1 MGQEKSIWWK
11 VPGIL
16 IWMAAAG
23 LAAVNFT
30 SGAGLAAVLA
40 GVLTAFY
47 LSDRLGG
54 LPVRLPRLWLIS
66 GCGLGLVTLAGVLLR
81 GSEGA
86 ARILSSVGVY
96 SITEAAVWLVLPLAL
111 LTPLLVSA
119 TRYSTFLS
127 IEAALLVGIFAGVF
141 AAHREGSLHR
151 PYFITDWLLERNY
164 DPLPFFLAVGAALGV
179 MLIVWLLSRRSA
191 KQTLLDPLIL
201 MALIVALVLFLPD
214 GKIRQLNAWAASG
227 DGDEKKKAEKE
238 KGGGKGGQKQQE
250 KQQSGERNQ
259 DPDPSSGSSG
269 KSFPVAVVN
278 LHDDYKP
285 PYGTFYFR
293 QDALSTWNGKRLV
306 RDNSQKLDTD
316 IGVPFPAE
324 AIEVPM
330 RDRADTEKQPNGK
343 RLAHRMKTTV
353 ALMTPHSKPFA
364 LIDAVKYEPAPNPDP
379 KRFER
384 AYKTESIVLDT
395 DFKDLLQRS
404 VGSEKWTP
412 EVWRHYTQVPEDP
425 RYRKI
430 AEEARQLL
438 PSHLRDMVLAQA
450 LAIKYWL
457 DKNTTY
463 DLSVARP
470 NDESDPVAGFLFGD
484 RKGYCVHLA
493 HSAAYLFRTIGLP
506 ARVSVGYAVDSRQ
519 RGNGS
524 AVLIRNG
531 DAHAWPEIYV
541 KGLGWVVLDITP
553 EKVATPPQ
561 QEKADPELQKM
572 LGEMARQTP
581 GSPKEENPPA
591 GDGDV
596 RKAFLET
603 LLALG
608 RMLTPLALITLL
620 AMYLMKLWRRFEP
633 RFCDESRLP
642 VAAYRATLDRLA
654 DLGWQRGFG
663 VSREHF
669 AEAVALRAPEF
680 QELTQLHLRHSL
692 GKGTSL
698 SRREEVFGGQRSRAA
713 NLAGPNGGSA
723 YLASSPGGV
732 ALLDATSGGADYPAA
747 SHPGAASSGA
757 PHSPASSSAPYS
769 AANSSSPHSAA
780 NSSAPHSA
788 ANSGF
793 PHSAANSSAPHS
805 AAFPAAPPTRAAYL
819 KLNRAVSRKVA
830 NGVPW
835 WRRLAGTLHPLSW
848 WKVS

>member
-1 MGQEKSIWWK
+1 MGKEKSIWWK
-11 VPGIL
+11 IPGIL

-30 SGAGLAAVLA
+30 AGAGVVAALC
-40 GVLTAFY
+40 GVLGAFY
-47 LSDRLGG
+47 LSDRLGA
-54 LPVRLPRLWLIS
+54 LPIRLPRLWLIAL
-66 GCGLGLVTLAGVLLR
+66 GGLGLVTLLDAALRSSDLAAKLLGSAGVY
-81 GSEGA
+81 G
-86 ARILSSVGVY
+86 
-96 SITEAAVWLVLPLAL
+96 ITETALWLALPLAL

-119 TRYSTFLS
+119 TRYSLFLS
-127 IEAALLVGIFAGVF
+127 IEATLLIGIFAGIF

-201 MALIVALVLFLPD
+201 IAIIVALFLFLPD

-227 DGDEKKKAEKE
+227 NGEDKKAAQQEKGG
-238 KGGGKGGQKQQE
+238 GGGKGGQKEQQGDRN
-250 KQQSGERNQ
+250 KQQNQ
-259 DPDPSSGSSG
+259 DPDPSNGSGG

-278 LHDDYKP
+278 LHDDYNP

-306 RDNSQKLDTD
+306 RDASTKLDTD

-324 AIEVPM
+324 PIEVPL
-330 RDRADTEKQPNGK
+330 RDRADTERQPNGK
-343 RLAHRMKTTV
+343 RLAHRMRTTV

-364 LIDAVKYEPAPNPDP
+364 LIDAAKYEPATNPDP

-395 DFKDLLQRS
+395 DFADLLYRP
-404 VGSEKWTP
+404 VGSDKWTP
-412 EVWRHYTQVPEDP
+412 EVWKHYTEMPDDP
-425 RYRKI
+425 RYAKI

-438 PSHLRDMVLAQA
+438 PPHLRGLVLAQA
-450 LAIKYWL
+450 LAIKFWL

-463 DLSVARP
+463 NLNVARP

-484 RKGYCVHLA
+484 RNGYCVHLA
-493 HSAAYLFRTIGLP
+493 HSAAYLFRSIGLP
-506 ARVSVGYAVDSRQ
+506 SRVSVGYAVDARQ

-561 QEKADPELQKM
+561 QDKADPELQRM

-581 GSPKEENPPA
+581 ASPKEENPPA

-603 LLALG
+603 LQAMG
-608 RMLTPLALITLL
+608 RMIAPLALVTLFAL
-620 AMYLMKLWRRFEP
+620 YLMKLWRRLEP
-633 RFCDESRLP
+633 RFCPPSRLP
-642 VAAYRATLDRLA
+642 VSAYRATLDRLS
-654 DLGWQRGFG
+654 DLGWRRGFG
-663 VSREHF
+663 ASREQF
-669 AEAVALRAPEF
+669 AESVAIRAPEF
-680 QELTQLHLRHSL
+680 QELTQLHLRHA
-692 GKGTSL
+692 
-698 SRREEVFGGQRSRAA
+698 FGA
-713 NLAGPNGGSA
+713 
-723 YLASSPGGV
+723 
-732 ALLDATSGGADYPAA
+732 
-747 SHPGAASSGA
+747 GAA
-757 PHSPASSSAPYS
+757 PR
-769 AANSSSPHSAA
+769 
-780 NSSAPHSA
+780 
-788 ANSGF
+788 
-793 PHSAANSSAPHS
+793 
-805 AAFPAAPPTRAAYL
+805 TRAGYL
-819 KLNRAVSRKVA
+819 ELTRAVSRKA
-830 NGVPW
+830 ASGIPW
-835 WRRLAGTLHPLSW
+835 WRRLAGALHPFSW

>member
-1 MGQEKSIWWK
+1 
-11 VPGIL
+11 
-16 IWMAAAG
+16 MAAAG

-30 SGAGLAAVLA
+30 SSAGLAAALTGVLA
-40 GVLTAFY
+40 AFF
-47 LSDRLGG
+47 LADRLGAM
-54 LPVRLPRLWLIS
+54 PVRLPRLWLVAL
-66 GCGLGLVTLAGVLLR
+66 GGLVATVLASSIAR
-81 GSEGA
+81 GSEAA
-86 ARILSSVGVY
+86 ARLFGSPGVY
-96 SITEAAVWLVLPLAL
+96 AITESALWLVLPLAL

-164 DPLPFFLAVGAALGV
+164 DPLPFFLAIGAALGV
-179 MLIVWLLSRRSA
+179 MLVVWLLSRRSA

-201 MALIVALVLFLPD
+201 MAMIVALFLFLPD

-227 DGDEKKKAEKE
+227 SGDEKKKSEQQKGG
-238 KGGGKGGQKQQE
+238 GGGKGGQKEKGGKQE
-250 KQQSGERNQ
+250 NSGQNQ
-259 DPDPSSGSSG
+259 DPDPSNGSGG

-278 LHDDYKP
+278 LHDDYNP

-306 RDNSQKLDTD
+306 RDASQKLDTD

-324 AIEVPM
+324 MIEVPM

-364 LIDAVKYEPAPNPDP
+364 LIDAAKYEPAPNPDP

-395 DFKDLLQRS
+395 DFADLLQRN

-412 EVWRHYTQVPEDP
+412 EVWQHYTQVPSDP
-425 RYRKI
+425 RYSKI
-430 AEEARQLL
+430 AEEARNLL
-438 PSHLRDMVLAQA
+438 PPHLRGTVLAQA
-450 LAIKYWL
+450 LAIKFWL

-463 DLSVARP
+463 DLGVTRP
-470 NDESDPVAGFLFGD
+470 DDDSDPVAGFLFGE
-484 RKGYCVHLA
+484 RRGYCVHLA
-493 HSAAYLFRTIGLP
+493 HSAAYLFRTVGLP
-506 ARVSVGYAVDSRQ
+506 SRVSVGYAVDARQ
-519 RGNGS
+519 RGSGS

-561 QEKADPELQKM
+561 QDKADPELQRM

-581 GSPKEENPPA
+581 GLPKEENPPA

-603 LLALG
+603 LQALG
-608 RMLTPLALITLL
+608 KLAAPLLIITLL
-620 AMYLMKLWRRFEP
+620 AMYLMKLWRRLEP
-633 RFCDESRLP
+633 RFCEEDRLP
-642 VAAYRATLDRLA
+642 VSAYRATLDSLA
-654 DLGWQRGFG
+654 DLGMRRGYG
-663 VSREHF
+663 ASREQF
-669 AEAVALRAPEF
+669 AEAVAFRAPEF
-680 QELTQLHLRHSL
+680 AELTQLHLKHAL
-692 GKGTSL
+692 G
-698 SRREEVFGGQRSRAA
+698 
-713 NLAGPNGGSA
+713 AGI
-723 YLASSPGGV
+723 
-732 ALLDATSGGADYPAA
+732 
-747 SHPGAASSGA
+747 A
-757 PHSPASSSAPYS
+757 PR
-769 AANSSSPHSAA
+769 
-780 NSSAPHSA
+780 
-788 ANSGF
+788 
-793 PHSAANSSAPHS
+793 
-805 AAFPAAPPTRAAYL
+805 TRAAYL
-819 KLNRAVSRKVA
+819 ELTRATSRKA
-830 NGVPW
+830 AAGVPW
-835 WRRLAGTLHPLSW
+835 WRRLAGALHPLSW

>member
-1 MGQEKSIWWK
+1 
-11 VPGIL
+11 
-16 IWMAAAG
+16 MAAAG

-30 SGAGLAAVLA
+30 SSAGIVSVLLGVLAAFFLA
-40 GVLTAFY
+40 
-47 LSDRLGG
+47 DRLGAV
-54 LPVRLPRLWLIS
+54 PVRLPRLWLIALS
-66 GCGLGLVTLAGVLLR
+66 GLGVTFLFSAIAR

-86 ARILSSVGVY
+86 ARLFGSAGVY
-96 SITEAAVWLVLPLAL
+96 AISESALWLVLPLAL
-111 LTPLLVSA
+111 LTPLLISA

-164 DPLPFFLAVGAALGV
+164 DPLPFFLAIGAGLGV

-201 MALIVALVLFLPD
+201 VAMIVALFLFLPD

-227 DGDEKKKAEKE
+227 NGDEKKKSEQQKGG
-238 KGGGKGGQKQQE
+238 GGGKGGQKEKGGKQE
-250 KQQSGERNQ
+250 SSGQNQ
-259 DPDPSSGSSG
+259 DPDPSNGSGG

-278 LHDDYKP
+278 LHDDYNP

-306 RDNSQKLDTD
+306 RDASQKLDTD

-324 AIEVPM
+324 LIEVPM

-364 LIDAVKYEPAPNPDP
+364 LIDAAKYEPAPNPDP

-395 DFKDLLQRS
+395 DFADLLQRN

-412 EVWRHYTQVPEDP
+412 EVWQHYTQVPDDP

-430 AEEARQLL
+430 AEDARNLL
-438 PSHLRDMVLAQA
+438 PPHLRGTVLAQA
-450 LAIKYWL
+450 LAIKFWL

-463 DLSVARP
+463 DLGVTRP
-470 NDESDPVAGFLFGD
+470 DDESDPVAGFLFGD
-484 RKGYCVHLA
+484 RRGYCVHLA

-506 ARVSVGYAVDSRQ
+506 SRVSVGYAVDARQ
-519 RGNGS
+519 RGSGS

-561 QEKADPELQKM
+561 QDKADPELQRM

-581 GSPKEENPPA
+581 GSAKEENPPA

-603 LLALG
+603 LQALG
-608 RMLTPLALITLL
+608 KMLAPLLLATLL
-620 AMYLMKLWRRFEP
+620 AMYLMKMWRRLEP
-633 RFCDESRLP
+633 RFCEEDRLP
-642 VAAYRATLDRLA
+642 VSAYRATLDSLA
-654 DLGWQRGFG
+654 DLGFQRGFG
-663 VSREHF
+663 ASREHF
-669 AEAVALRAPEF
+669 AEAISIRAPEF
-680 QELTQLHLRHSL
+680 KELTQLHMKHAL
-692 GKGTSL
+692 G
-698 SRREEVFGGQRSRAA
+698 
-713 NLAGPNGGSA
+713 AGIAPRTRTA
-723 YLASSPGGV
+723 YLE
-732 ALLDATSGGADYPAA
+732 L
-747 SHPGAASSGA
+747 
-757 PHSPASSSAPYS
+757 
-769 AANSSSPHSAA
+769 
-780 NSSAPHSA
+780 
-788 ANSGF
+788 
-793 PHSAANSSAPHS
+793 
-805 AAFPAAPPTRAAYL
+805 TRAIAH
-819 KLNRAVSRKVA
+819 KAA
-830 NGVPW
+830 AGVPW
-835 WRRLAGTLHPLSW
+835 WRRLAGALHPLSW

>member
-1 MGQEKSIWWK
+1 MGKQRSIWWQ

-40 GVLTAFY
+40 GVLAAFS
-47 LSDRLGG
+47 LGDRLGS
-54 LPVRLPRLWLIS
+54 LPVRLPRLWFICL
-66 GCGLGLVTLAGVLLR
+66 GGLGLVILASAILR
-81 GSEGA
+81 GSFGA
-86 ARILSSVGVY
+86 AKLLGSAGVY
-96 SITEAAVWLVLPLAL
+96 GITEIAIWLALPLAL
-111 LTPLLVSA
+111 LTPLLLSA
-119 TRYSTFLS
+119 TRHSTFLS

-151 PYFITDWLLERNY
+151 PYLITDWLLERNY
-164 DPLPFFLAVGAALGV
+164 DPLPFFLGAGAALGV
-179 MLIVWLLSRRSA
+179 TLIVWLLSRRSA
-191 KQTLLDPLIL
+191 KRTLLDPLIL
-201 MALIVALVLFLPD
+201 MAMIVALFLFLPD

-227 DGDEKKKAEKE
+227 NGEDKKKSQKE
-238 KGGGKGGQKQQE
+238 KGGGGGKGGQKQEGKDRSDNQ
-250 KQQSGERNQ
+250 NQ
-259 DPDPSSGSSG
+259 DPDPSNGSNG

-278 LHDDYKP
+278 LHDDYTP
-285 PYGTFYFR
+285 PYGMFYFR

-306 RDNSQKLDTD
+306 RDASQKLDTD

-330 RDRADTEKQPNGK
+330 RDRADTERQSNGK

-353 ALMTPHSKPFA
+353 AIMTPHSKPFA
-364 LIDAVKYEPAPNPDP
+364 LIDAAKYEPANNPDP

-395 DFKDLLQRS
+395 DFGDLLQRP
-404 VGSEKWTP
+404 VGSDKWTP
-412 EVWRHYTQVPEDP
+412 EVWQHYTQVPDDP

-430 AEEARQLL
+430 AEEARLLL
-438 PSHLRDMVLAQA
+438 PVHLRGMVLAQA
-450 LAIKYWL
+450 LAIKFWL

-463 DLSVARP
+463 NLNVARP

-484 RKGYCVHLA
+484 RNGYCVHLA
-493 HSAAYLFRTIGLP
+493 HSAAYLFRTVGLP
-506 ARVSVGYAVDSRQ
+506 SRVSVGYAVDARQ

-561 QEKADPELQKM
+561 QDKADPELQRM

-603 LLALG
+603 LQALG
-608 RMLTPLALITLL
+608 RMVAPLALLTLL

-642 VAAYRATLDRLA
+642 VSAYRATLDRLA
-654 DLGWQRGFG
+654 DLGWHRGFG
-663 VSREHF
+663 ASREHF
-669 AEAVALRAPEF
+669 AESVAIRAPEF
-680 QELTQLHLRHSL
+680 HELTQLHLRHSL
-692 GKGTSL
+692 S
-698 SRREEVFGGQRSRAA
+698 
-713 NLAGPNGGSA
+713 AGIVPRG
-723 YLASSPGGV
+723 
-732 ALLDATSGGADYPAA
+732 
-747 SHPGAASSGA
+747 
-757 PHSPASSSAPYS
+757 
-769 AANSSSPHSAA
+769 
-780 NSSAPHSA
+780 
-788 ANSGF
+788 
-793 PHSAANSSAPHS
+793 
-805 AAFPAAPPTRAAYL
+805 RAAYL
-819 KLNRAVSRKVA
+819 ELTRAVSRKVA
-830 NGVPW
+830 AGVPL
-835 WRRLAGTLHPLSW
+835 WRRIAGALHPLSW

>member
-1 MGQEKSIWWK
+1 VGKQKSIWWK

-30 SGAGLAAVLA
+30 SSAGLAAALFGVLA
-40 GVLTAFY
+40 AFY
-47 LSDRLGG
+47 VSDRLAE
-54 LPVRLPRLWLIS
+54 LPVRLPRLWFIALAS
-66 GCGLGLVTLAGVLLR
+66 LGGVTLLSAILR
-81 GSEGA
+81 GSDSA
-86 ARILSSVGVY
+86 SRLLSSGGVY
-96 SITEAAVWLVLPLAL
+96 ALTEAALWLALPLTL
-111 LTPLLVSA
+111 LTPLLLSA

-164 DPLPFFLAVGAALGV
+164 DPLPFFLATGAALGV

-191 KQTLLDPLIL
+191 KQTFLDPLIL
-201 MALIVALVLFLPD
+201 MAMIVALFLFLPD

-227 DGDEKKKAEKE
+227 NGEDKKKSQQE
-238 KGGGKGGQKQQE
+238 KGGGGGKSGQKQE
-250 KQQSGERNQ
+250 GKDPSGSSNQ
-259 DPDPSSGSSG
+259 DPNPSNGSSG

-278 LHDDYKP
+278 LHDDYNP
-285 PYGTFYFR
+285 PYGMFYFR

-306 RDNSQKLDTD
+306 RDASQVLDTD

-324 AIEVPM
+324 VIEVPM
-330 RDRADTEKQPNGK
+330 RDRADTERQPNGK
-343 RLAHRMKTTV
+343 RLAHRMRTTV

-364 LIDAVKYEPAPNPDP
+364 LIDAAKFEPAPNPDP

-395 DFKDLLQRS
+395 DFADLLHRPT
-404 VGSEKWTP
+404 GSEKWTP
-412 EVWRHYTQVPEDP
+412 EVWQHYTQAPDDP
-425 RYRKI
+425 RYRQI

-438 PSHLRDMVLAQA
+438 PPHLRGMVLAQA

-463 DLSVARP
+463 NLNVARP

-484 RKGYCVHLA
+484 RNGYCVHLA
-493 HSAAYLFRTIGLP
+493 HSAAYLFRTIGIP
-506 ARVSVGYAVDSRQ
+506 ARVSVGYAVDARQ
-519 RGNGS
+519 RGSGS

-561 QEKADPELQKM
+561 QEKADPELQRM

-603 LLALG
+603 LVALG
-608 RMLTPLALITLL
+608 RMLAPLAALTLL
-620 AMYLMKLWRRFEP
+620 ALYLMKVWRRVEP

-642 VAAYRATLDRLA
+642 ITAYRATLDSLA

-663 VSREHF
+663 ASREAF
-669 AEAVALRAPEF
+669 AETLSLRAPEL

-692 GKGTSL
+692 GAGIA
-698 SRREEVFGGQRSRAA
+698 RR
-713 NLAGPNGGSA
+713 P
-723 YLASSPGGV
+723 
-732 ALLDATSGGADYPAA
+732 
-747 SHPGAASSGA
+747 
-757 PHSPASSSAPYS
+757 
-769 AANSSSPHSAA
+769 
-780 NSSAPHSA
+780 
-788 ANSGF
+788 
-793 PHSAANSSAPHS
+793 
-805 AAFPAAPPTRAAYL
+805 RAAYL
-819 KLNRAVSRKVA
+819 ELSRAISRKA
-830 NGVPW
+830 AHGIPW
-835 WRRLAGTLHPLSW
+835 WRRLAGALHPLSW

>member
-1 MGQEKSIWWK
+1 VGTEKSIWWK
-11 VPGIL
+11 IPGIL

-30 SGAGLAAVLA
+30 SGAGLAAVLT
-40 GVLTAFY
+40 GVLAAFI
-47 LSDRLGG
+47 LSGRLGPM
-54 LPVRLPRLWLIS
+54 PVRLPRLWLIS
-66 GCGLGLVTLAGVLLR
+66 LSGLGLVTLTGAILR

-86 ARILSSVGVY
+86 ARVLSSAGVY
-96 SITEAAVWLVLPLAL
+96 NITEAALWLALPLAL
-111 LTPLLVSA
+111 LAPLLVSA

-127 IEAALLVGIFAGVF
+127 IEAALLVGIFASVF

-164 DPLPFFLAVGAALGV
+164 DPLPFFLAAGAALGV

-201 MALIVALVLFLPD
+201 MAMIVALFLFLPD

-227 DGDEKKKAEKE
+227 NGDEKKQAEKE
-238 KGGGKGGQKQQE
+238 KGGSGKGGQKQGE
-250 KQQSGERNQ
+250 KQQNGGRNQ
-259 DPDPSSGSSG
+259 DPDPTNSSGG

-278 LHDDYKP
+278 LHDDYNP
-285 PYGTFYFR
+285 PYGMFYFR

-395 DFKDLLQRS
+395 DFNDLLYRS

-412 EVWRHYTQVPEDP
+412 EVWQHYTQVPEDP

-438 PSHLRDMVLAQA
+438 PPHLRSMVLAQA
-450 LAIKYWL
+450 LAIKFWL

-493 HSAAYLFRTIGLP
+493 HSAAYLFRSIGLP

-541 KGLGWVVLDITP
+541 KGLGWVVLDISP

-561 QEKADPELQKM
+561 QDKADPELQKM

-603 LLALG
+603 LQALG
-608 RMLTPLALITLL
+608 KMLAPLAALTLL

-642 VAAYRATLDRLA
+642 VAAYRAMLDRLA

-663 VSREHF
+663 ASREQF
-669 AEAVALRAPEF
+669 AEAVAVRAPEF

-692 GKGTSL
+692 GAGQAT
-698 SRREEVFGGQRSRAA
+698 RR
-713 NLAGPNGGSA
+713 
-723 YLASSPGGV
+723 
-732 ALLDATSGGADYPAA
+732 
-747 SHPGAASSGA
+747 
-757 PHSPASSSAPYS
+757 
-769 AANSSSPHSAA
+769 
-780 NSSAPHSA
+780 
-788 ANSGF
+788 
-793 PHSAANSSAPHS
+793 
-805 AAFPAAPPTRAAYL
+805 RAAYFEL
-819 KLNRAVSRKVA
+819 TRAVSRKVA

-835 WRRLAGTLHPLSW
+835 WRRLAGALHPLSW

>member
-1 MGQEKSIWWK
+1 VGKEKSILWK
-11 VPGIL
+11 IPGIL

-30 SGAGLAAVLA
+30 SGAGLSAVLA
-40 GVLTAFY
+40 GVLAAFV
-47 LSDRLGG
+47 LSDRLGA
-54 LPVRLPRLWLIS
+54 LPVRLTRLWLVS
-66 GCGLGLVTLAGVLLR
+66 LGGLGLVTMASSMLR
-81 GSEGA
+81 ASDGA
-86 ARILSSVGVY
+86 AKVLSSAGVY
-96 SITEAAVWLVLPLAL
+96 SITEAALWLALPVAL

-127 IEAALLVGIFAGVF
+127 IEAAMLVGIFAGVF

-164 DPLPFFLAVGAALGV
+164 DPLPFFLAAGAALGV

-201 MALIVALVLFLPD
+201 MAMIVALFLFLPD

-227 DGDEKKKAEKE
+227 NSDEKKKSEKE
-238 KGGGKGGQKQQE
+238 KGGSGGKGNQKQQE
-250 KQQSGERNQ
+250 KQQNGGQNQ
-259 DPDPSSGSSG
+259 DPDPSNSSGG

-278 LHDDYKP
+278 LHDDYNP

-324 AIEVPM
+324 TIEVPL
-330 RDRADTEKQPNGK
+330 RDRADTEKQPSGK

-353 ALMTPHSKPFA
+353 ALMTPHSRPFA
-364 LIDAVKYEPAPNPDP
+364 LIDAAKYEPATNPDP

-395 DFKDLLQRS
+395 DFADLLQRS

-412 EVWRHYTQVPEDP
+412 EIWRHYTQVPDDP

-430 AEEARQLL
+430 AEDARQLL
-438 PSHLRDMVLAQA
+438 PPHLRGMVLAQA
-450 LAIKYWL
+450 LAIKFWL

-463 DLSVARP
+463 DLGVARP

-506 ARVSVGYAVDSRQ
+506 SRVSVGYAVDSRQ
-519 RGNGS
+519 RGSGS

-553 EKVATPPQ
+553 EKVATPPPQ
-561 QEKADPELQKM
+561 DKADPELQRM

-603 LLALG
+603 LQALG
-608 RMLTPLALITLL
+608 KMLLPVALLTLF
-620 AMYLMKLWRRFEP
+620 AMYLMKLWRRVEP
-633 RFCDESRLP
+633 RFCNESKLP
-642 VAAYRATLDRLA
+642 VTAYRATLDSLA
-654 DLGWQRGFG
+654 DLGLQRAFG
-663 VSREHF
+663 ASREHF
-669 AEAVALRAPEF
+669 AGAVALRAPEF

-692 GKGTSL
+692 GAGI
-698 SRREEVFGGQRSRAA
+698 QPRSRAA
-713 NLAGPNGGSA
+713 
-723 YLASSPGGV
+723 YLE
-732 ALLDATSGGADYPAA
+732 
-747 SHPGAASSGA
+747 
-757 PHSPASSSAPYS
+757 
-769 AANSSSPHSAA
+769 
-780 NSSAPHSA
+780 
-788 ANSGF
+788 
-793 PHSAANSSAPHS
+793 
-805 AAFPAAPPTRAAYL
+805 
-819 KLNRAVSRKVA
+819 LNRVVSRKIA
-830 NGVPW
+830 AGVPW
-835 WRRLAGTLHPLSW
+835 WRRLAGVLHPLSW

>member
-1 MGQEKSIWWK
+1 MEKQRSIWWK
-11 VPGIL
+11 IPGVV
-16 IWMAAAG
+16 IWMTAAG

-30 SGAGLAAVLA
+30 SGAGLAAALV
-40 GVLTAFY
+40 GVFAAFY
-47 LSDRLGG
+47 LSDRMHA
-54 LPVRLPRLWLIS
+54 LPVRLSRLWAICLA
-66 GCGLGLVTLAGVLLR
+66 GLGIVSVFGSILR
-81 GSEGA
+81 SSEGA
-86 ARILSSVGVY
+86 ARVLGSAGVY
-96 SITEAAVWLVLPLAL
+96 GITEMALWLALPVAL

-119 TRYSTFLS
+119 GRYSTFLS
-127 IEAALLVGIFAGVF
+127 IEAAVLVGIFASVF

-151 PYFITDWLLERNY
+151 PYFITDWLLEHNY
-164 DPLPFFLAVGAALGV
+164 DPLPFFLAAGAGLGV

-201 MALIVALVLFLPD
+201 MAMIVALFLFLPD

-227 DGDEKKKAEKE
+227 NGDEKKQSEKK
-238 KGGGKGGQKQQE
+238 KGGGGGQGGKKEQE
-250 KQQSGERNQ
+250 KQQNGGKNQ
-259 DPDPSSGSSG
+259 DPDPTNSSGG

-278 LHDDYKP
+278 LHDDYNP
-285 PYGTFYFR
+285 PYGMFYFR

-324 AIEVPM
+324 AIDIPM
-330 RDRADTEKQPNGK
+330 RDRADTEKQPDGK

-353 ALMTPHSKPFA
+353 ALMTPHSRPFA
-364 LIDAVKYEPAPNPDP
+364 LIDAARYEPSPNPDP

-395 DFKDLLQRS
+395 DFNDLLQRP

-412 EVWRHYTQVPEDP
+412 EVWQHYTQVPDDP

-430 AEEARQLL
+430 ADEARQLL
-438 PSHLRDMVLAQA
+438 PPHLRGMVLAQA
-450 LAIKYWL
+450 LAIKFWL

-463 DLSVARP
+463 DLGVPRP

-484 RKGYCVHLA
+484 RRGYCVHLA
-493 HSAAYLFRTIGLP
+493 HSAAYLFRTMGVP
-506 ARVSVGYAVDSRQ
+506 SRVSVGYAVDARQ
-519 RGNGS
+519 RGSGS

-603 LLALG
+603 LQALG
-608 RMLTPLALITLL
+608 KMLLPVALITLV

-642 VAAYRATLDRLA
+642 VSTYRATLDRLA
-654 DLGWQRGFG
+654 DLGLQRGFG
-663 VSREHF
+663 ASREHF

-680 QELTQLHLRHSL
+680 QQLTQLHMQNSL
-692 GKGTSL
+692 GAG
-698 SRREEVFGGQRSRAA
+698 RAV
-713 NLAGPNGGSA
+713 PTRTA
-723 YLASSPGGV
+723 YLE
-732 ALLDATSGGADYPAA
+732 
-747 SHPGAASSGA
+747 
-757 PHSPASSSAPYS
+757 
-769 AANSSSPHSAA
+769 
-780 NSSAPHSA
+780 
-788 ANSGF
+788 
-793 PHSAANSSAPHS
+793 
-805 AAFPAAPPTRAAYL
+805 
-819 KLNRAVSRKVA
+819 LNRAVSRKIA
-830 NGVPW
+830 DGVPL
-835 WRRLAGTLHPLSW
+835 WRRLAGALHPLSW